1 MIDNKDF
8 KLSILYIIAEKKYTL
23 VSEKAAVFLAKSWRT
38 NLGFWRRELL
48 YAISFLYYNGI
59 FKSFP

>member
-23 VSEKAAVFLAKSWRT
+23 VSEKAAVFLAKS
-38 NLGFWRRELL
+38 
-48 YAISFLYYNGI
+48 
-59 FKSFP
+59 